1 MQLSQQHGF
10 ILNDVMGTDPFY
22 EKLQEISWRRKLSSA
37 EERQLRE
44 WLAAHPEAQESFEL
58 EMGLTEA
65 LGKMPNVP
73 VASNFTAR
81 VLQAVEREAMAEAG
95 AQDSRWNAWR
105 KLPRWLPKVA
115 SATVVVTAGLLAY
128 LHNHNVEVT
137 QQALVAQRI
146 AGVLLPSPEIL
157 TNFDAIRIV
166 SATPAPDEQLLALFQ

>member
-1 MQLSQQHGF
+1 
-10 ILNDVMGTDPFY
+10 
-22 EKLQEISWRRKLSSA
+22 
-37 EERQLRE
+37 
-44 WLAAHPEAQESFEL
+44 
-58 EMGLTEA
+58 
-65 LGKMPNVP
+65 
-73 VASNFTAR
+73 
-81 VLQAVEREAMAEAG
+81 VEREAMAEAG
-95 AQDSRWNAWR
+95 AQDSRWKVWR

-128 LHNHNVEVT
+128 LHNHNVEVN